1 MQTSNHP
8 VIVLVDDEDMVIA
21 SIARFLELETEYEVH
36 GFTST
41 SKAIEFIGSHE
52 VDLVVSDYLMP
63 ETDGMRFL
71 AKVRELQP
79 QATRILLT
87 GYADKKNVIR
97 GINDV
102 GLYRHLE
109 KPWGNEELKIVIQSG
124 LEKHVLLRRLEHQIA
139 EVNQAQDELLSLQKD
154 VLKSFA

>member
-1 MQTSNHP
+1 
-8 VIVLVDDEDMVIA
+8 
-21 SIARFLELETEYEVH
+21 
-36 GFTST
+36 
-41 SKAIEFIGSHE
+41 
-52 VDLVVSDYLMP
+52 
-63 ETDGMRFL
+63 MRFL